1 MEERA
6 AKTRHHAARSLV
18 VTLLAAAVLVAACD
32 RIEVRRGADAPD
44 ATGTDAPGE
53 VARTER
59 PAETAPDMQSIGPE
73 GAMRVYYQFIDDRGQ
88 VRFVERLTD
97 VPSAWRDQVGYVEMD
112 QAPPLTPEEARRSWK
127 VSEERATEILAAAR
141 AAESAGGGASSDV
154 ILYSADW
161 CGYCTKARRHLDG
174 AGVAYELRDVDIPA
188 VATELREKTG
198 RGGVPVL
205 DFDGEILRGYS
216 PSHYDRIIRSIQG

>member
-1 MEERA
+1 
-6 AKTRHHAARSLV
+6 V
-18 VTLLAAAVLVAACD
+18 
-32 RIEVRRGADAPD
+32 
-44 ATGTDAPGE
+44 
-53 VARTER
+53 
-59 PAETAPDMQSIGPE
+59 
-73 GAMRVYYQFIDDRGQ
+73 
-88 VRFVERLTD
+88 
-97 VPSAWRDQVGYVEMD
+97 
-112 QAPPLTPEEARRSWK
+112 
-127 VSEERATEILAAAR
+127 
-141 AAESAGGGASSDV
+141 ESAGGGGSSDV